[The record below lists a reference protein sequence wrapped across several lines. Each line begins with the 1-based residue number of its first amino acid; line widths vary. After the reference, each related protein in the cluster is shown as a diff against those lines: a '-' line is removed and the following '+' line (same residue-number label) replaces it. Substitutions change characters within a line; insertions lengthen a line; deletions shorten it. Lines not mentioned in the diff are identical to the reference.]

1 MKTVEFCVR
10 INLQLPDDCSMV
22 DTLFLDIPMETVKVQ
37 RFTKDGKCETV
48 EGAKKIEYE
57 TMGVD
62 QLD

>member
-10 INLQLPDDCSMV
+10 INIQLPDSCSMF
-22 DTLFLDIPMETVKVQ
+22 DTLFLDIPLEAVKVQ
-37 RFTKDGKCETV
+37 RFTKDAQWETV

-57 TMGVD
+57 TIGVD